1 MRVVDNCTDLL
12 NKFQE
17 TRDLKDY
24 LLMYKAL
31 PTTTFEYKGIELNA
45 QQYNKCR
52 SKKLQLDSLHREM
65 NKVLNQDL
73 KFHKI
78 PINTLK
84 YNLDYSMVGTQS
96 CNGCIPVKGLKTLYL
111 GFENEKMTSS
121 VYLWLEA
128 ISAVKTSE
136 YFKEKY
142 IVETVKY

>member
-1 MRVVDNCTDLL
+1 MYVFKSASDAR
-12 NKFQE
+12 KFQ
-17 TRDLKDY
+17 D
-24 LLMYKAL
+24 
-31 PTTTFEYKGIELNA
+31 
-45 QQYNKCR
+45 
-52 SKKLQLDSLHREM
+52 KK
-65 NKVLNQDL
+65 
-73 KFHKI
+73 

-136 YFKEKY
+136 YFREKY
-142 IVETVKY
+142 RVETVKY